1 MQKSLDTIIGGKQ
14 SAATVLKEEQFNI
27 LSLLFLT

>member
-1 MQKSLDTIIGGKQ
+1 MQKSLDTIIGGIQ
-14 SAATVLKEEQFNI
+14 SAATVLKEEQNI

>member
-1 MQKSLDTIIGGKQ
+1 MQKPLDTIIGGKQ
-14 SAATVLKEEQFNI
+14 SAATVLKEEQNI

>member
-14 SAATVLKEEQFNI
+14 SATTVLKEEQNI